1 MNQEAAAPALREA
14 LEKINEWVCY
24 ASEEDVNAKPMAMQQ
39 IGVIA
44 RAALAARPAD
54 PVEPT
59 SVEQSALIDEE
70 LAKRGWP
77 ANMKNASRAGWAACL
92 RYLATPA
99 EPTTLPSSRE
109 RWNAENPGE
118 LSFYTFDD
126 DATPAE
132 PPYSPLTIELAQ
144 RVQQAHEWGY
154 RGLVGEG
161 FIKDNAP
168 LDLANY
174 VLSLTPLTSGI
185 TCAAPEQ

>member
-92 RYLATPA
+92 RYLADPVEPLTQTFNLCIDNAITAGTLLSNVAFNVKQQDYLAAGLRKDLERCQREWDVACGNLIRARALATPA
-99 EPTTLPSSRE
+99 EPSSRE
-109 RWNAENPGE
+109 R
-118 LSFYTFDD
+118 
-126 DATPAE
+126 
-132 PPYSPLTIELAQ
+132 
-144 RVQQAHEWGY
+144 
-154 RGLVGEG
+154 
-161 FIKDNAP
+161 
-168 LDLANY
+168 
-174 VLSLTPLTSGI
+174 
-185 TCAAPEQ
+185 